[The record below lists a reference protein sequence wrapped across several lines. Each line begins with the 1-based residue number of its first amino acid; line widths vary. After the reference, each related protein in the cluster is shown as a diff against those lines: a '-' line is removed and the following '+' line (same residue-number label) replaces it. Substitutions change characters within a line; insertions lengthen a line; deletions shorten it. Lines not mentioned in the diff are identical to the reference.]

1 MVAPAVETAAPAI
14 RAISHPSTNRRILD
28 LVLPLLTPQSR
39 LLDLGAGEGFF
50 SRAVGD
56 FAQARLGVRPAELLA
71 ACDVTPG
78 LFRYPHVA
86 CDLLEAEAPLPYPDN
101 HFDVVCSVEVV
112 EHVQDQFRFCR
123 EIVRVLKPGGTA
135 IVSTPN
141 VLNMN
146 SRLRV
151 LHSGFATLF
160 NPLSLSS
167 NDVVH
172 TSGHIHPVSYYYLGY
187 ALLHAG
193 ASTVGVTYD
202 RFKRS
207 AFVSLAACLPLLLA
221 GNAGF
226 RARLRRK
233 SPQVAHENRAFLD
246 AMNDWR
252 MLTARSVV
260 VIARKGAS

>member
-28 LVLPLLTPQSR
+28 LALPLLTPDSR

-50 SRAVGD
+50 SQSVGD
-56 FAQARLGVRPAELLA
+56 FARDTLGVSPAA
-71 ACDVTPG
+71 IVSACDVTPG
-78 LFRYPHVA
+78 IFRYPEIA
-86 CDLLEAEAPLPYPDN
+86 CAALEDDAPLPYPDD

-135 IVSTPN
+135 IISTPN
-141 VLNMN
+141 ILNLN
-146 SRLRV
+146 ARLRF

-167 NDVVH
+167 TDVVH

-193 ASTVGVTYD
+193 ASSVGVTYD
-202 RFKRS
+202 RYKRS
-207 AFVSLAACLPLLLA
+207 AFMALVACLPLLLT

-233 SPQVAHENRAFLD
+233 DPHIARENRAFLD

-260 VIARKGAS
+260 VVARKGVA

>member
-1 MVAPAVETAAPAI
+1 
-14 RAISHPSTNRRILD
+14 
-28 LVLPLLTPQSR
+28 
-39 LLDLGAGEGFF
+39 
-50 SRAVGD
+50 
-56 FAQARLGVRPAELLA
+56 
-71 ACDVTPG
+71 
-78 LFRYPHVA
+78 
-86 CDLLEAEAPLPYPDN
+86 
-101 HFDVVCSVEVV
+101 
-112 EHVQDQFRFCR
+112 
-123 EIVRVLKPGGTA
+123 
-135 IVSTPN
+135 
-141 VLNMN
+141 
-146 SRLRV
+146 
-151 LHSGFATLF
+151 
-160 NPLSLSS
+160 
-167 NDVVH
+167 VH